1 LEGYIKENNSKNLE
15 NIIKN
20 FEKLK
25 ISSREVLQEVK
36 RNQVL
41 KTFVKN
47 LEKNTS
53 QILKANQKDLA
64 KMPKESPLYDRLL
77 LNEERIKEIS
87 NSILDVTRLPD
98 PTGKILEKRTLKN
111 GLKLTKISVPL
122 GVIGVIYEA
131 RPNVTADVFAL
142 CFKAGNAVVLKGGSD
157 AENSNKAIVQVIQK
171 SLKECNVSENY
182 IYLMPKDRKYV
193 EMLLKADKYVD
204 LIIPRGSQGL
214 IRFVKENSLVPIIET
229 GAGIVH
235 TYIDDNFNL
244 NWAKEIVFNAKTQRP
259 GVCNAL
265 DCLIIHKN
273 SLKKLPEII
282 SKLKT
287 KEVIIFADNLSY
299 KTLNNKYPRNLL
311 KKAKEEHF
319 GKEFLSLQ
327 MAIKT
332 VKTFDEAIDHINKYS
347 SHHSESIISN
357 NLKNQEKFV
366 ANVDAAVIYTNA
378 STRFTDGREFG
389 LGAEIGISTQK
400 LHARGPFALEAL
412 TTYKW
417 IARGKGEWRK

>member
-1 LEGYIKENNSKNLE
+1 MQ
-15 NIIKN
+15 NILQN

-25 ISSREVLQEVK
+25 ETSRKILSTEK

-41 KTFVKN
+41 KAFAKN
-47 LEKNTS
+47 LVKDSNL
-53 QILKANQKDLA
+53 ILKANKLDLKKMSKD
-64 KMPKESPLYDRLL
+64 SPLYDRLL
-77 LNEERIKEIS
+77 LDDARIKGIAD
-87 NSILDVTRLPD
+87 SILDVTKLDD

-111 GLKLTKISVPL
+111 GLALTKVSVQL

-142 CFKAGNAVVLKGGSD
+142 CFKAGNACVLKGGSD
-157 AENSNKAIVQVIQK
+157 AENSNKAIVDTIKK
-171 SLKECNVSENY
+171 SLKECKISSDY
-182 IYLMPKDRKYV
+182 IYLMPADRQYV
-193 EMLLKADKYVD
+193 EVLLKADKYID

-214 IRFVKENSLVPIIET
+214 IKFVKENSLVPIIET

-235 TYIDDNFNL
+235 TYIDADFNVD
-244 NWAKEIVFNAKTQRP
+244 WAKEIVFNAKTQRP

-265 DCLIIHKN
+265 DSLVIHQK
-273 SLKKLPEII
+273 SLKKLPEIV
-282 SKLKT
+282 SKLKI
-287 KEVIIFADNLSY
+287 KEVIIYADKLSY
-299 KTLNNKYPRNLL
+299 DALNGKYPKELL
-311 KKAKEEHF
+311 KKALPEHF

-332 VKTFDEAIDHINKYS
+332 VKNIDEAINHINAYT

-357 NLKNQEKFV
+357 DIKNQEKFI
-366 ANVDAAVIYTNA
+366 ANIDAAAIYTNA
-378 STRFTDGREFG
+378 STRFTDGAEFG

-417 IARGKGEWRK
+417 IMRGNGEWRR

>member
-1 LEGYIKENNSKNLE
+1 MQ
-15 NIIKN
+15 NIIQN

-25 ISSREVLQEVK
+25 VTSRKTLSTEK

-41 KTFVKN
+41 KTFTKN
-47 LEKNTS
+47 LVKDATK
-53 QILKANQKDLA
+53 ILKANAKDLS
-64 KMPKESPLYDRLL
+64 KMSKESPLCDRLL
-77 LNEERIKEIS
+77 LNEERIKGIAD
-87 NSILDVTRLPD
+87 SIIDVTKLED

-111 GLKLTKISVPL
+111 GLALTKVSVQL

-142 CFKAGNAVVLKGGSD
+142 CFKAGNACVLKGGSD
-157 AENSNKAIVQVIQK
+157 AENSNKAIVEVIKK
-171 SLKECNVSENY
+171 SLKECRVSEDY
-182 IYLMPKDRKYV
+182 LYLMPADRKYV
-193 EMLLKADKYVD
+193 EVLLKADKYID

-214 IRFVKENSLVPIIET
+214 IKFVKENSLVPIIET

-235 TYIDDNFNL
+235 TYIDADANVK
-244 NWAKEIVFNAKTQRP
+244 WAKEIIFNAKTQRP

-265 DCLIIHKN
+265 DSLVINAK
-273 SLKKLPEII
+273 SLKSLPEIV

-287 KEVIIFADNLSY
+287 KEVVIFADESSY
-299 KTLNNKYPRNLL
+299 KALNGKYPKELL
-311 KKAKEEHF
+311 KKATKEHF

-332 VKTFDEAIDHINKYS
+332 VKNIDEAIDHINAFT

-357 NLKNQEKFV
+357 DLKNQEKFI
-366 ANVDAAVIYTNA
+366 ANIDAAAIYTNA
-378 STRFTDGREFG
+378 STRFTDGGQFG

-417 IARGKGEWRK
+417 IMRGKGEWRK

>member
-1 LEGYIKENNSKNLE
+1 ME

>member
-1 LEGYIKENNSKNLE
+1 MEKIILGLKKVKTISRLQVKKEDRDL
-15 NIIKN
+15 
-20 FEKLK
+20 
-25 ISSREVLQEVK
+25 
-36 RNQVL
+36 VL
-41 KTFVKN
+41 KTFAKN
-47 LEKNTS
+47 LVKDS
-53 QILKANQKDLA
+53 AKILKANKLDLK
-64 KMPKESPLYDRLL
+64 KMSKESPLYDRLL
-77 LNEERIKEIS
+77 LDNARIK
-87 NSILDVTRLPD
+87 SIADSIIDVTKLAD
-98 PTGKILEKRTLKN
+98 PTGKLLEKRTLKN
-111 GLKLTKISVPL
+111 GLALTKISVPL

-142 CFKAGNAVVLKGGSD
+142 CFKAGNACVLKGGSD
-157 AENSNKAIVQVIQK
+157 AENSNKAIVEVIKK
-171 SLKECNVSENY
+171 SLKECKVSENY
-182 IYLMPKDRKYV
+182 LYLMPADRKYV
-193 EMLLKADKYVD
+193 EVLLKAEKYID

-235 TYIDDNFNL
+235 TYIDDDFNVS
-244 NWAKEIVFNAKTQRP
+244 WAKEIVFNAKTQRP

-265 DCLIIHKN
+265 DSLVIHQK
-273 SLKKLPEII
+273 SLKKLSEIV

-287 KEVIIFADNLSY
+287 KEVIIYADKPAYDAL
-299 KTLNNKYPRNLL
+299 KGKYPAELL
-311 KKAKEEHF
+311 KKATQEHF

-332 VKTFDEAIDHINKYS
+332 VKNFDEALNHINTYT

-357 NLKNQEKFV
+357 NLKNQEKFIE
-366 ANVDAAVIYTNA
+366 NIDAAAVYTNA
-378 STRFTDGREFG
+378 STRFTDGGEYG

-417 IARGKGEWRK
+417 IARGKGQYRK

>member
-1 LEGYIKENNSKNLE
+1 ME

-417 IARGKGEWRK
+417 IERGKGEWRK

>member
-1 LEGYIKENNSKNLE
+1 MQ
-15 NIIKN
+15 NITKN
-20 FEKLK
+20 FQLLRET
-25 ISSREVLQEVK
+25 SRKVLTTAK
-36 RNQVL
+36 RNEVL
-41 KTFVKN
+41 KTFAKN
-47 LEKNTS
+47 LVKDSS
-53 QILKANQKDLA
+53 QILKANKVDLK
-64 KMPKESPLYDRLL
+64 KMSKESPLYDRLL
-77 LNEERIKEIS
+77 LDNARIKGIAD
-87 NSILDVTRLPD
+87 SIIDVTKLAD
-98 PTGKILEKRTLKN
+98 PTGKLLEKRTLKN
-111 GLKLTKISVPL
+111 GLALTKISVPL

-142 CFKAGNAVVLKGGSD
+142 CFKAGNACVLKGGSD
-157 AENSNKAIVQVIQK
+157 AENSNKAIVDTIKK
-171 SLKECNVSENY
+171 SLKECKLPTDY
-182 IYLMPKDRKYV
+182 IYLMPADRKYV
-193 EMLLKADKYVD
+193 EVLLKAEKYID

-235 TYIDDNFNL
+235 TYIDDDFNVS
-244 NWAKEIVFNAKTQRP
+244 WAKEIVFNAKTQRP

-265 DCLIIHKN
+265 DSLVVHQK
-273 SLKKLPEII
+273 SLKKLPEVV

-287 KEVIIFADNLSY
+287 KEVIIYADKPAYDAL
-299 KTLNNKYPRNLL
+299 KGKYPAELL
-311 KKAKEEHF
+311 KKATQEHF

-332 VKTFDEAIDHINKYS
+332 VKNLDEAITHINAYT

-357 NLKNQEKFV
+357 NPKNQEKFV
-366 ANVDAAVIYTNA
+366 ANIDAAAVYTNA
-378 STRFTDGREFG
+378 STRFTDGAEFG

-417 IARGKGEWRK
+417 IARGKGQYRK

>member
-1 LEGYIKENNSKNLE
+1 MQ
-15 NIIKN
+15 NILQN

-25 ISSREVLQEVK
+25 VTSRKTLSTEK

-41 KTFVKN
+41 KAFAKN
-47 LEKNTS
+47 LVKDS
-53 QILKANQKDLA
+53 AKILKANEKDLA
-64 KMPKESPLYDRLL
+64 KMSKESPLYDRLL
-77 LNEERIKEIS
+77 LNEERIKGIAD
-87 NSILDVTRLPD
+87 SILDVTKLDD
-98 PTGKILEKRTLKN
+98 PTSKILEKRTLKN
-111 GLKLTKISVPL
+111 GLALTKVSVQL

-142 CFKAGNAVVLKGGSD
+142 CFKAGNACVLKGGSD
-157 AENSNKAIVQVIQK
+157 AENSNKAIVEVIKK
-171 SLKECNVSENY
+171 SLKECRVSEDY
-182 IYLMPKDRKYV
+182 LYLMPADRKYV
-193 EMLLKADKYVD
+193 EVLLKADKYID

-214 IRFVKENSLVPIIET
+214 IKFVKENSLVPIIET

-235 TYIDDNFNL
+235 TYIDADANTK
-244 NWAKEIVFNAKTQRP
+244 WAKEIIFNAKTQRP

-265 DCLIIHKN
+265 DCLVINEK
-273 SLKKLPEII
+273 SLKNLAEIV
-282 SKLKT
+282 SMLKI
-287 KEVIIFADNLSY
+287 KEVVIFADDRSY
-299 KTLNNKYPRNLL
+299 KALNGKYPKELL
-311 KKAKEEHF
+311 KKATKEHF

-332 VKTFDEAIDHINKYS
+332 VKNIDEAIDHINTFT

-357 NLKNQEKFV
+357 DSANQEKFIT
-366 ANVDAAVIYTNA
+366 NIDAAAIYTNA
-378 STRFTDGREFG
+378 STRFTDGAEFG

-417 IARGKGEWRK
+417 ILRGKGEWRK

>member
-1 LEGYIKENNSKNLE
+1 MQDIT
-15 NIIKN
+15 KN
-20 FEKLK
+20 FQLLRETSRK
-25 ISSREVLQEVK
+25 ILTTEK

-41 KTFVKN
+41 KTFAKN
-47 LEKNTS
+47 LVKDS
-53 QILKANQKDLA
+53 AKILKANKLDLK
-64 KMPKESPLYDRLL
+64 KMSKESPLYDRLL
-77 LNEERIKEIS
+77 LDNARIK
-87 NSILDVTRLPD
+87 SIADSIIDVTKLAD
-98 PTGKILEKRTLKN
+98 PTGKLLEKRTLKN
-111 GLKLTKISVPL
+111 GLALTKISVPL

-142 CFKAGNAVVLKGGSD
+142 CFKAGNACVLKGGSD
-157 AENSNKAIVQVIQK
+157 AENSNKAIVEVIKK
-171 SLKECNVSENY
+171 SLKECKVSENY
-182 IYLMPKDRKYV
+182 LYLMPADRKYV
-193 EMLLKADKYVD
+193 EVLLKAEKYID

-235 TYIDDNFNL
+235 TYIDDDFNVS
-244 NWAKEIVFNAKTQRP
+244 WAKEIVFNAKTQRP

-265 DCLIIHKN
+265 DSLVIHQK
-273 SLKKLPEII
+273 SLKNLPEIV

-287 KEVIIFADNLSY
+287 KEVIIYADKPAYDAL
-299 KTLNNKYPRNLL
+299 KGKYPAELL
-311 KKAKEEHF
+311 KKAIQEHF

-332 VKTFDEAIDHINKYS
+332 VKNFDEALNHINTYT

-357 NLKNQEKFV
+357 NLKNQEKFIE
-366 ANVDAAVIYTNA
+366 NIDAAAVYTNA
-378 STRFTDGREFG
+378 STRFTDGGEYG

-417 IARGKGEWRK
+417 IARGKGQYRK

>member
-1 LEGYIKENNSKNLE
+1 MEKIILGLKKVKTISRLQVKKEDRDL
-15 NIIKN
+15 
-20 FEKLK
+20 
-25 ISSREVLQEVK
+25 
-36 RNQVL
+36 VL
-41 KTFVKN
+41 KTFAKN
-47 LEKNTS
+47 LVKDS
-53 QILKANQKDLA
+53 AKILKANKVDLK
-64 KMPKESPLYDRLL
+64 KMSKESPLYDRLL
-77 LNEERIKEIS
+77 LDNARIKGIAD
-87 NSILDVTRLPD
+87 SIIDVTNLSD
-98 PTGKILEKRTLKN
+98 PTGKLLEKRTLKN
-111 GLKLTKISVPL
+111 GLALTKISVPL

-142 CFKAGNAVVLKGGSD
+142 CFKAGNACVLKGGSD
-157 AENSNKAIVQVIQK
+157 AENSNKAIVEVIKK
-171 SLKECNVSENY
+171 SLKECKVSENY
-182 IYLMPKDRKYV
+182 LYLMPADRKYV
-193 EMLLKADKYVD
+193 EVLLKAEKYID

-235 TYIDDNFNL
+235 TYIDDDFNVS
-244 NWAKEIVFNAKTQRP
+244 WAKEIVFNAKTQRP

-265 DCLIIHKN
+265 DSLVIHQK
-273 SLKKLPEII
+273 SLKKLPEIV

-287 KEVIIFADNLSY
+287 KEVIIYADKPAYDAL
-299 KTLNNKYPRNLL
+299 KGKYPAELL
-311 KKAKEEHF
+311 KKATQEHF

-332 VKTFDEAIDHINKYS
+332 VKNFDEALNHINTYT

-357 NLKNQEKFV
+357 NPKNQEKFI
-366 ANVDAAVIYTNA
+366 ANIDAAAVYTNA
-378 STRFTDGREFG
+378 STRFTDGAEFG

-417 IARGKGEWRK
+417 IARGKGQYRK

>member
-1 LEGYIKENNSKNLE
+1 ME

-204 LIIPRGSQGL
+204 LIIPSGSQGL

-235 TYIDDNFNL
+235 TYIVDNFNL

>member
-1 LEGYIKENNSKNLE
+1 LE